1 MLKICICDDNP
12 AILEDLERIVAEWI
26 HRKGLMAVVKG
37 VGTGGAC
44 FNECGDWDIFLLDI
58 GIPDISG
65 IDLARKIRALRHD
78 AIIIFITAYGHF
90 MADAFAVHAFGYISK
105 PFAREQIDTV
115 LDDAL
120 VFVDHQPSRRYVRLP
135 FASGS
140 GMVATVDIRYFERN
154 NRKITAVMVDR
165 QEVVK
170 AKIET
175 LEEWLSSEGFVRCHR
190 GTIVNLAHIRRL
202 TSREITMDNGDVL
215 AIAQGRASILQER
228 FFRYAQDKNRL
239 IDEGMV

>member
-65 IDLARKIRALRHD
+65 IDLARKIRTLRHD

-115 LDDAL
+115 LDDCPGVCGPSAQPAL
-120 VFVDHQPSRRYVRLP
+120 CAPPLRVWKRDGGDGGYPVFRAEQPENHRRHGGP
-135 FASGS
+135 SG
-140 GMVATVDIRYFERN
+140 G
-154 NRKITAVMVDR
+154 
-165 QEVVK
+165 
-170 AKIET
+170 
-175 LEEWLSSEGFVRCHR
+175 G
-190 GTIVNLAHIRRL
+190 
-202 TSREITMDNGDVL
+202 
-215 AIAQGRASILQER
+215 QG
-228 FFRYAQDKNRL
+228 QD
-239 IDEGMV
+239 